1 MKKILKGARVIDP
14 NRKVDEV
21 RDILV
26 VDGSIAAMEKKINI
40 SGAQVIDLTGL
51 ILTPGL
57 IDMHVHFREPGYEY
71 KEDIE
76 TGSRSAAAGGFT
88 TVACMPNTKPPVDNA
103 MMVEYVKSRA
113 LKSGL
118 VRVLPIGCVS
128 KGLEGKEIVEMGDMV
143 EAGAVAFSDDGRPVA
158 DSSLMRKALMYA
170 SMFDRVIIDHC
181 EDPGLFEGGQVNE
194 GYISTMLGLQG
205 IPASAEEIMV
215 ARNIL
220 LARETGTR
228 VHIAHVSTKGSVEL
242 IRRAKAEGVKV
253 TCEATPHHLTLTEE
267 AVVGYDTNAK
277 MNPPLRTKEDVEAL
291 LEGLKDGTID
301 VIATDHAPHSTDEKD
316 VEFDKASFGIVGLET
331 SLGIILTHIVGKG
344 KLDLGQAIEK
354 MTMGPAR
361 ALGIDA
367 GSLTIGKPAD
377 ITVIDPDL
385 EWTVDKNK
393 FFSKGRNTPFHGW
406 KLKGRV
412 VLTMVG
418 GKIVYADENISDDN
432 INRAE
437 ILKASYK

>member
-128 KGLEGKEIVEMGDMV
+128 KGLEGKEIAEMGDMV

-194 GYISTMLGLQG
+194 GYISTLLGLQG
-205 IPASAEEIMV
+205 IPASAEETMV

-301 VIATDHAPHSTDEKD
+301 VIASDHAPHSIDEKD

-331 SLGIILTHIVGKG
+331 SLGLILNHIVGEG
-344 KLDLGQAIEK
+344 KLNLGQAIEK
-354 MTMGPAR
+354 MTIGPAR

-406 KLKGRV
+406 KLKGKA